1 MCTSCRISLWW
12 WFECRQGLL
21 PACLR
26 GRTSAKLFL
35 YIENSWRVMLG
46 DKRDPLGGPISLVRR
61 VVLGSAL
68 ACAGT
73 ACATSPSS
81 TGRHVWTM
89 QSSESGRVVHLDSAV
104 VGEWQICFWYDSLTL
119 QTRHPRPNPHC
130 GALRVTGQAAQFV
143 AVDASFSGFIVRFS
157 RSTVPPCARTG
168 LPNERQGT
176 LIPDFYGVSVHLEL
190 PAFQFWSGESDY
202 VAATG
207 SVRGD
212 SLVGK
217 WMSRDSTCAGDGD
230 ELFVMSPRH

>member
-1 MCTSCRISLWW
+1 MSR
-12 WFECRQGLL
+12 
-21 PACLR
+21 ALR
-26 GRTSAKLFL
+26 GRTAMKGH
-35 YIENSWRVMLG
+35 NAM
-46 DKRDPLGGPISLVRR
+46 
-61 VVLGSAL
+61 
-68 ACAGT
+68 
-73 ACATSPSS
+73 
-81 TGRHVWTM
+81 H
-89 QSSESGRVVHLDSAV
+89 VHLDTDVHILPDLALV
-104 VGEWQICFWYDSLTL
+104 VVRM
-119 QTRHPRPNPHC
+119 QTRPLAGVPD
-130 GALRVTGQAAQFV
+130 VTYEREPVPLYTQFV
-143 AVDASFSGFIVRFS
+143 VVDASFSGFIVRFS

>member
-130 GALRVTGQAAQFV
+130 GDALRGRRRSSWQSTRRSLASSSASHDLLSRRVHGPACRTRDKVPSSQTFTVCRSISSCRPSSSGLGNLITWQPLAACAVT
-143 AVDASFSGFIVRFS
+143 
-157 RSTVPPCARTG
+157 RSWVNG
-168 LPNERQGT
+168 
-176 LIPDFYGVSVHLEL
+176 
-190 PAFQFWSGESDY
+190 
-202 VAATG
+202 
-207 SVRGD
+207 
-212 SLVGK
+212 
-217 WMSRDSTCAGDGD
+217 
-230 ELFVMSPRH
+230 